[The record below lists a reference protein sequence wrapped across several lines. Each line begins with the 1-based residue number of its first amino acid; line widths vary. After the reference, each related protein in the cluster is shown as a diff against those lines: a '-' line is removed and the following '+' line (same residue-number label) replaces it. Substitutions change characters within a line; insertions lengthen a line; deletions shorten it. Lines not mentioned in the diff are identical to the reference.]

1 MQAVDVLKAEHRRI
15 ETVLDAM
22 DAMVAR
28 WAGRA
33 GADAAAAADA
43 LAIARF
49 LREYA
54 DQCHHG
60 KEETHLFR
68 LMEQRGFSPDQGPTA
83 VMRHEHEI
91 GRAHVRG
98 MWAAAEQMA
107 AGRGATEARPL
118 YAAHAEAFGLL
129 LREHIQKED
138 QVLFRFAQ
146 QCLTEQDQRELQA
159 LFDEVQA
166 QQVAAGVIGRAEET
180 VARLAA
186 TYGVAVRMGDGAAVE
201 AGAAFCC
208 PHGR

>member
-1 MQAVDVLKAEHRRI
+1 MQAVDILKAEHRRI
-15 ETVLDAM
+15 ETVLDAL

-28 WAGRA
+28 WADGA
-33 GADAAAAADA
+33 GAADAAADA
-43 LAIARF
+43 LAVTTF

-60 KEETHLFR
+60 KEEAHLFR
-68 LMEQRGFSPDQGPTA
+68 FMEQRGFSPEQGPTA

-98 MWAAAEQMA
+98 MRAAAELMA
-107 AGRGATEARPL
+107 AGVNVTEAGAP
-118 YAAHAEAFGLL
+118 YAAHAEAFGIL

-146 QCLTEQDQRELQA
+146 QCLTDADQRELQG
-159 LFDEVQA
+159 LFAEVQA
-166 QQVAAGVIGRAEET
+166 QQVADGVIGRADET

-186 TYGVAVRMGDGAAVE
+186 TYGVAVRTGDGAEVN

>member
-22 DAMVAR
+22 DVMVAR
-28 WAGRA
+28 WAGGA
-33 GADAAAAADA
+33 GPDAASAADA
-43 LAIARF
+43 LAAATF
-49 LREYA
+49 LREFA

-68 LMEQRGFSPDQGPTA
+68 FMERRGFSPDQGPTA

-91 GRAHVRG
+91 GRAHVRA
-98 MWAAAEQMA
+98 MRAAAEELV
-107 AGRGATEARPL
+107 AGACGPDVARQFT
-118 YAAHAEAFGLL
+118 AHAEAFGLL
-129 LREHIQKED
+129 LREHIRKED

-146 QCLTEQDQRELQA
+146 QCLTEDDQRELRA
-159 LFDEVQA
+159 LFDGVEA
-166 QQVAAGVIGRAEET
+166 QQVAAGVIGRAET
-180 VARLAA
+180 VVARLAA
-186 TYGVAVRMGDGAAVE
+186 TYGVTIRTDDGVE